1 MHQRAPGGR
10 LASRMRRV
18 ISWRPVV
25 LVGVKSVVSTLAALR
40 TAVIST
46 AKQVP
51 RRQMAAIAAT
61 IVILVAI
68 LLLVP
73 RPGAVQLRDWA
84 TSVGPWFP
92 LTFLAAHTVITVF
105 PFPRTAFTLA
115 SGLLFGPW
123 LGISIAVVASTV
135 SALLALL
142 LVRAAGWRL
151 DRLVPHPRIRTLDA
165 RLRQRGWP
173 TVMSM
178 RLIPAVPFSV
188 LNYAA
193 GASAVRVLP
202 YTWATLA
209 GLLPGTAA
217 VVILGDALTN
227 HISPMLILVS
237 LFTAS
242 LGVAGLIYEIHTYPQ
257 HHPAGAGATR
267 CDDQDRPA
275 AAVTAAGTASAAA
288 DPPAS

>member
-1 MHQRAPGGR
+1 MIAIGPACAGQPTRDRQA
-10 LASRMRRV
+10 ASYHRQ
-18 ISWRPVV
+18 PVL

-51 RRQMAAIAAT
+51 RRQLAAIALT

-84 TSVGPWFP
+84 TSAGPWLP
-92 LTFLAAHTVITVF
+92 LAFLAAHIVVTVF

-115 SGLLFGPW
+115 SGLLFGPL
-123 LGISIAVVASTV
+123 LGIAIAVVASTV
-135 SALLALL
+135 SALLALV

-151 DRLVPHPRIRTLDA
+151 HRLVPHPRIKTLDD
-165 RLRQRGWP
+165 RLRQRGWL

-193 GASAVRVLP
+193 GASSVRVLP
-202 YTWATLA
+202 YMCATLA

-227 HISPMLILVS
+227 HISPLLILVS
-237 LFTAS
+237 LFTAG
-242 LGVAGLIYEIHTYPQ
+242 LGVAGLFYEIRTYPQ
-257 HHPAGAGATR
+257 HHPAETEE
-267 CDDQDRPA
+267 QEE
-275 AAVTAAGTASAAA
+275 
-288 DPPAS
+288 

>member
-1 MHQRAPGGR
+1 
-10 LASRMRRV
+10 
-18 ISWRPVV
+18 
-25 LVGVKSVVSTLAALR
+25 LVGVKSVVSTLAAVR

-84 TSVGPWFP
+84 ASVGPWFP
-92 LTFLAAHTVITVF
+92 LAFLAAHIVITVF

-151 DRLVPHPRIRTLDA
+151 DRLVPHPRIKTLDA

-193 GASAVRVLP
+193 GASAVRALP

-242 LGVAGLIYEIHTYPQ
+242 LGVAGLIYEIRTYPQ
-257 HHPAGAGATR
+257 HHPADAGDAATR
-267 CDDQDRPA
+267 CADPATAADHPA
-275 AAVTAAGTASAAA
+275 AAVTAADTA
-288 DPPAS
+288 